1 MMVAQAH
8 ACLKRSPTVVSPSDA
23 IATLRR
29 FYGRIEPPP
38 TRNAFELIL
47 FENVAYLAPAP
58 RRLQAFELLKQS
70 IGTAPPEIL
79 GATRASLE
87 RVAAHGILKARFAD
101 KLRECARIA
110 VDLYAGDIG
119 AELRGPIESARSALR
134 KFPGI
139 GAPGA
144 DKILLFC
151 GRAACLAPESNGLRV
166 LARLGFIDEDKSYA
180 RMYRAS
186 AAVEQQL
193 PAKIPQMQQAHLLLH
208 RHGISLCKRS
218 SPRCRECPLANKC
231 AYYGKAATQ

>member
-1 MMVAQAH
+1 M
-8 ACLKRSPTVVSPSDA
+8 VSPSNA

-29 FYGRIEPPP
+29 FYGRVEPPP
-38 TRNAFELIL
+38 ARNAFELIL
-47 FENVAYLAPAP
+47 FENVAYLAPPP

-70 IGTAPPEIL
+70 IGTAPQEIL

-87 RVAAHGILKARFAD
+87 HVSAHGILKVRFAH

-110 VDLYAGDIG
+110 VDLFGGDVD
-119 AELRGPIESARSALR
+119 AALRGPIESARRVLR

-151 GRAACLAPESNGLRV
+151 GRATCLAPESNGLRV
-166 LARLGFIDEDKSYA
+166 LTRLGLVDEDKSYA

-186 AAVEQQL
+186 TTVEQQL

-218 SPRCRECPLANKC
+218 SPRCSECPLANDC
-231 AYYGKAATQ
+231 AYYEAAATR

>member
-1 MMVAQAH
+1 MV
-8 ACLKRSPTVVSPSDA
+8 LPSDA

-29 FYGRIEPPP
+29 FHGHIEPPP
-38 TRNAFELIL
+38 AHNAFELIL
-47 FENVAYLAPAP
+47 FENVAYLAAAP
-58 RRLQAFELLKQS
+58 SRLQAFEMLKQS
-70 IGTAPPEIL
+70 IGTLPQEIL

-87 RVAAHGILKARFAD
+87 RVTAHGILKARFAD
-101 KLRECARIA
+101 KLRACARIA
-110 VDLYAGDIG
+110 VDSYGGDLDS
-119 AELRGPIESARSALR
+119 ALRGPIESARSALR

-166 LARLGFIDEDKSYA
+166 LVRLGFIADDKSYA

-208 RHGISLCKRS
+208 RHGTSLCKRS
-218 SPRCRECPLANKC
+218 SPRCSQCPLANRC
-231 AYYGKAATQ
+231 AWFRAAAAQ